1 MGGGSMMGVND
12 GSRSVPS
19 SRRQDQ
25 PDGLLRPVCSGLTAA
40 FDAPRLSHSEA
51 RPMSYHFSKRLNVP
65 FDQAVARVIE
75 ALKREGFGVLTD
87 IDVKATLK
95 IKLGADFRPYRI
107 LGACNP
113 PLAYRALQLE
123 DKIGT
128 MLPCNVI
135 VQEHHSGGVE
145 VSAVDPVASMQA
157 IDNPG
162 LAEVAKEVQAK
173 LKRVVE
179 GL

>member
-1 MGGGSMMGVND
+1 
-12 GSRSVPS
+12 
-19 SRRQDQ
+19 
-25 PDGLLRPVCSGLTAA
+25 
-40 FDAPRLSHSEA
+40 
-51 RPMSYHFSKRLNVP
+51 MSYHFSKRLDVP
-65 FDQAVARVIE
+65 FDQAVARVID

-87 IDVKATLK
+87 IDVRATLK
-95 IKLGADFRPYRI
+95 SKLGENFRPYRI

-113 PLAYRALQLE
+113 QLAYRALQLE

-135 VQEHHSGGVE
+135 VQEYQGGSVE

-162 LAEVAKEVQAK
+162 LAEMAKEVQAR
-173 LKRVVE
+173 LRRVVE
-179 GL
+179 DL

>member
-1 MGGGSMMGVND
+1 MG
-12 GSRSVPS
+12 
-19 SRRQDQ
+19 
-25 PDGLLRPVCSGLTAA
+25 
-40 FDAPRLSHSEA
+40 
-51 RPMSYHFSKRLNVP
+51 YHFTKRLNVP
-65 FDQAVARVIE
+65 FDQAVSRVTE
-75 ALKREGFGVLTD
+75 ALKREGFGILTD

-95 IKLGADFRPYRI
+95 NKLGADFRPYRV
-107 LGACNP
+107 LGACSP

-135 VQEHHSGGVE
+135 VQEHADGTVE

-157 IDNPG
+157 IENSG

-173 LKRVVE
+173 LRRVVN

>member
-1 MGGGSMMGVND
+1 
-12 GSRSVPS
+12 
-19 SRRQDQ
+19 
-25 PDGLLRPVCSGLTAA
+25 
-40 FDAPRLSHSEA
+40 
-51 RPMSYHFSKRLNVP
+51 MSYHFSKRLDAP

-87 IDVKATLK
+87 IDVRATLK
-95 IKLGADFRPYRI
+95 SKLGENFRPYRI

-113 PLAYRALQLE
+113 QLAYRALRLE

-135 VQEHHSGGVE
+135 VQEYQGGSVE

-162 LAEVAKEVQAK
+162 LAEVAKEVQAR

-179 GL
+179 DL

>member
-1 MGGGSMMGVND
+1 V
-12 GSRSVPS
+12 
-19 SRRQDQ
+19 
-25 PDGLLRPVCSGLTAA
+25 LLAASLTGTRMA
-40 FDAPRLSHSEA
+40 
-51 RPMSYHFSKRLNVP
+51 MSYHFSKRLDVP
-65 FDQAVARVIE
+65 FDQAVARVMA

-87 IDVKATLK
+87 IDIRATLK
-95 IKLGADFRPYRI
+95 SKLGENFRPYRI

-113 PLAYRALQLE
+113 QLAYRALRLE

-135 VQEHHSGGVE
+135 VQEYQGGSVE

-162 LAEVAKEVQAK
+162 LAEVAKEVQAR

>member
-1 MGGGSMMGVND
+1 
-12 GSRSVPS
+12 
-19 SRRQDQ
+19 
-25 PDGLLRPVCSGLTAA
+25 
-40 FDAPRLSHSEA
+40 
-51 RPMSYHFSKRLNVP
+51 MSYHFSKRLNVS
-65 FDQAVARVIE
+65 FDQAVARVID
-75 ALKREGFGVLTD
+75 ALKSEGFGVLTD

-95 IKLGADFRPYRI
+95 NKLGVDFRPYRI

-135 VQEHHSGGVE
+135 VQEYPGDGVE

-157 IDNPG
+157 IENRG
-162 LAEVAKEVQAK
+162 LAEVAREVQAK
-173 LKRVVE
+173 LRRIVDA
-179 GL
+179 L

>member
-1 MGGGSMMGVND
+1 
-12 GSRSVPS
+12 
-19 SRRQDQ
+19 
-25 PDGLLRPVCSGLTAA
+25 
-40 FDAPRLSHSEA
+40 
-51 RPMSYHFSKRLNVP
+51 MSYHFSKRLNVP
-65 FDQAVARVIE
+65 FDQAVARVID

-87 IDVKATLK
+87 IDVRATLK
-95 IKLGADFRPYRI
+95 SKLGEEFRPYRI

-113 PLAYRALQLE
+113 KLAYGALQLE

-135 VQEHHSGGVE
+135 VQEYQGGSVE

-162 LAEVAKEVQAK
+162 LAEVAKEVQAR

>member
-1 MGGGSMMGVND
+1 
-12 GSRSVPS
+12 
-19 SRRQDQ
+19 
-25 PDGLLRPVCSGLTAA
+25 
-40 FDAPRLSHSEA
+40 
-51 RPMSYHFSKRLNVP
+51 MSYHFSKRLNVP
-65 FDQAVARVIE
+65 FDQAVAHVID

-87 IDVKATLK
+87 IDVRATLK
-95 IKLGADFRPYRI
+95 SKLGEEFRPYRI

-113 PLAYRALQLE
+113 KLAYRALQLE

-135 VQEHHSGGVE
+135 VQEHQGGSVE

-162 LAEVAKEVQAK
+162 LAEVAKEVQAR